1 MKIGKQIFQ
10 ALPINVKTFFGRKW
24 FEKLSK
30 IDFGSDLNF
39 MNYGYAS
46 LDPNS
51 KEIELD
57 AIEEKN
63 RFSAQLYHCAA
74 ERISWADLDALEI
87 GCGRGGGGAYIK
99 KYFNPK
105 SYIGIDLTS
114 SAIAFCQK
122 THATNGLSY
131 EFGDAENLR
140 FDDNSMDIIINME
153 SSGNY
158 PNIDVFFAEVTR
170 VLKPKG
176 HFLYVDF
183 RDREKMDTWQK
194 QIDKTGL
201 EILRKDD
208 VSANVL
214 EAIDLRDERMKK
226 LIQKHSPKFLV
237 KITEEFAGVNGSHY
251 IYDALKTGEKIY
263 MCYVLR
269 KPCVI

>member
-1 MKIGKQIFQ
+1 MKIGKKIFQ
-10 ALPINVKTFFGRKW
+10 SLPTNVKTFFGRLW
-24 FEKLSK
+24 FEELSK
-30 IDFGSDLNF
+30 IDFGSELNF

-51 KEIELD
+51 KKIELD
-57 AIEEKN
+57 IIEEKN
-63 RFSAQLYHCAA
+63 RFSVQLYHCAA
-74 ERISWADLDALEI
+74 EKISWAGLDALEI

-99 KYFNPK
+99 KHFDPK

-131 EFGDAENLR
+131 EMGDAENLR
-140 FDDNSMDIIINME
+140 FDDGSMDIIINME

-158 PNIDVFFAEVTR
+158 PNIDVFLAEVAR

-183 RDREKMDTWQK
+183 RDKDKTDIWQK
-194 QIDKTGL
+194 QIDKMGF
-201 EILRKDD
+201 EILSKDD

-214 EAIDLRDERMKK
+214 KAVDLRDERMKK
-226 LIQKHSPKFLV
+226 LIQKHSPKLLV
-237 KITEEFAGVNGSHY
+237 KITILPSDFSIIIIN
-251 IYDALKTGEKIY
+251 
-263 MCYVLR
+263 
-269 KPCVI
+269 